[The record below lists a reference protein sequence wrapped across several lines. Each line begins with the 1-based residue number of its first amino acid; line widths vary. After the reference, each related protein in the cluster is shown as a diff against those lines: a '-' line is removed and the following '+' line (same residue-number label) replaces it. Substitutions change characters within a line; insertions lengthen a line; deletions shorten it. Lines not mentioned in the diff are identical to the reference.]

1 MRTSLLVIVAA
12 LGAAAPAVAQD
23 TATVAHPAAAR
34 QAASIPHKSAAVAT
48 GVSLLSPGVG
58 HMYAGETGKGVALL
72 GIGWGSLIVGTY
84 MWQRGA
90 TESITNCETLDCAV
104 NGTVKQAGWAYA
116 GMGDF
121 LVTYI
126 YGIADAGNAAHRVNE
141 RNARKAGIAIAGA
154 TLEPMPAPTP
164 RGVALGMRVPLGR

>member
-12 LGAAAPAVAQD
+12 LGAAAPATAQD
-23 TATVAHPAAAR
+23 TAVVQPAAAR

-58 HMYAGETGKGVALL
+58 HLYAGETGKGVALL

-84 MWQRGA
+84 MWERGA
-90 TESITNCETLDCAV
+90 VESITDCDTFDCAV

-116 GMGDF
+116 GMGVF

-141 RNARKAGIAIAGA
+141 RNARKAGIALAGA
-154 TLEPMPAPTP
+154 TFEPIVAPTP
-164 RGVALGMRVPLGR
+164 RGVGLGMRVPLGR